1 MKSTLIM
8 DESGKTAGSSM
19 KSTLIVDKRRV
30 GAKGQP
36 IRNCIFEEIV
46 VALWGMGKRII
57 ILILAAG
64 VAGAMV
70 AGCGIMMQDSGVNGR
85 QQTYNLGY
93 GLQVTD
99 ENKTQAVGHVDFEK
113 QNETYRDI
121 YSYLQGKV
129 AGVVVQGGKVYIR
142 GINSINSGT
151 DPLFVVDGIAVE
163 DISWIN
169 PHDVKSIDVLKDSS
183 ATSMYGVRGANG
195 VILITTK

>member
-1 MKSTLIM
+1 MLVFRFFF
-8 DESGKTAGSSM
+8 
-19 KSTLIVDKRRV
+19 VDLR
-30 GAKGQP
+30 
-36 IRNCIFEEIV
+36 C
-46 VALWGMGKRII
+46 MGKKII
-57 ILILAAG
+57 TIVLAAG
-64 VAGAMV
+64 VAGAMA
-70 AGCGIMMQDSGVNGR
+70 AGCGVMKQDSGAGVR

-99 ENKTQAVGHVDFEK
+99 ENRTQAVGHVDFEK

-151 DPLFVVDGIAVE
+151 DPLFIVDGIAVE

-195 VILITTK
+195 VIVITTK

>member
-1 MKSTLIM
+1 M
-8 DESGKTAGSSM
+8 DE
-19 KSTLIVDKRRV
+19 RRV
-30 GAKGQP
+30 GAKGQL
-36 IRNCIFEEIV
+36 IRNCFFEELV
-46 VALWGMGKRII
+46 VDLRGMGKKII
-57 ILILAAG
+57 TITLAAG
-64 VAGAMV
+64 ITAAMLS
-70 AGCGIMMQDSGVNGR
+70 GCGIMMQDSGVNSR

-99 ENKTQAVGHVDFEK
+99 ENRTQAVGHVDMEK
-113 QNETYRDI
+113 QTETYRDI

-195 VILITTK
+195 VIVITTK